1 MIKEKRYK
9 YINDLIDEN
18 DYHKITYN
26 LSLPL
31 SVILNGILDIL
42 TFPILI
48 IDFILHNIWIKEIL
62 SNDAQVRTLSE
73 LF

>member
-18 DYHKITYN
+18 DYNKITYN